1 MIPFQNTAVYCPLQS
16 QQMIVVCT
24 WSLCTL
30 GRCGSSFGI
39 SHMMDFH
46 EGLHRSTKET
56 ICTMTTRNT
65 AQEDFKT
72 MTYCCWSKKKKK
84 SQGWNLRESLVFLQE
99 AVIKT
104 YVGLCLFILGGC
116 YQVSDLLGLWTANVL
131 MNVRGFITLF
141 GIGLSS
147 IDQVVLVSLSPCWR
161 LPHHTHTRV
170 HVHTCLFLLEALIK

>member
-1 MIPFQNTAVYCPLQS
+1 MAVHLASPTWWTFTRAFTEALRKQFALWPPEI
-16 QQMIVVCT
+16 QHRKILKQWLIVAGV
-24 WSLCTL
+24 
-30 GRCGSSFGI
+30 
-39 SHMMDFH
+39 
-46 EGLHRSTKET
+46 
-56 ICTMTTRNT
+56 
-65 AQEDFKT
+65 
-72 MTYCCWSKKKKK
+72 KKKK